1 MKTDAYAFNLIVG
14 AAGFIGS
21 LTLPEIAASLA
32 GLGTFLW
39 MLVQCYLAVKRYQRL
54 GCSRVN
60 CPRRTEQN

>member
-1 MKTDAYAFNLIVG
+1 MKPAAYAFNLIVG

-32 GLGTFLW
+32 GLGTFFW
-39 MLVQCYLAVKRYQRL
+39 MIVQCYLAVKRYQRL

>member
-1 MKTDAYAFNLIVG
+1 MKNAANLLIG

-21 LTLPEIAASLA
+21 LTLPEIAATLA
-32 GLGTFLW
+32 GFGTFIW
-39 MLVQCYLAVKRYQRL
+39 MLVQSYLAFKKYQRQ